1 MSSGSSFA
9 TAIPIVGVSTR
20 VALDTAEANELN
32 TLYGSGNWTI
42 TGRTQILN
50 NGLYYERVDVCIKT
64 GGNAQ
69 VYFNITS
76 VVVAN
81 PEIWDDNDQ
90 RPGN

>member
-1 MSSGSSFA
+1 MSNGNSFA

-20 VALDTAEANELN
+20 SALDAAEADQLN
-32 TLYGSGNWTI
+32 TLYGSGNSTI

-50 NGLYYERVDVCIKT
+50 NSLYYERLDVYIKT
-64 GGNAQ
+64 GSNVQ
-69 VYFNITS
+69 VYFDITS

-81 PEIWDDNDQ
+81 NEIWDDNDQ

>member
-9 TAIPIVGVSTR
+9 TAIPIVGIATR
-20 VALDTAEANELN
+20 AALDTAEANQLN
-32 TLYGSGNWTI
+32 TLYGSGNWNI

-50 NGLYYERVDVCIKT
+50 NAHYYERLDVYIKT
-64 GGNAQ
+64 GNNTVQ
-69 VYFNITS
+69 VYFDITS

-90 RPGN
+90 RPS